1 MPAGVSGR
9 AAGLRRHAGRE
20 AQHARLAGRMHLG
33 LAGHMR
39 LRITVRQAASLLKVP
54 DVTQSV
60 VPPTHPTT
68 HACRTLPLTPRCMHH
83 QGNPSTRCA
92 FQCAPPPPPRLPA
105 PRPSCH
111 PVSVALHVW
120 AASPATGRASL
131 ARQGRG
137 TRSGRHQP
145 PHPPANVTGTLN
157 IIPEPAT
164 AILPIKGAK
173 AKPPMSPTAV
183 QVQACGEGGWERR
196 DRRMIG
202 RRSAR
207 EDASWPAGRRASTV
221 LHLHLQAKKASAV
234 GSRGLGLAQTMGAS

>member
-92 FQCAPPPPPRLPA
+92 FQCAPPPPPPPP
-105 PRPSCH
+105 PRPPSVLPPSLCCPSRLGSIPCH
-111 PVSVALHVW
+111 GSGQPGPAGAWHQKW
-120 AASPATGRASL
+120 AASTAPPTSERDRDIEYNPRACD
-131 ARQGRG
+131 
-137 TRSGRHQP
+137 RHFADKGGESQASDV
-145 PHPPANVTGTLN
+145 ANCS
-157 IIPEPAT
+157 A
-164 AILPIKGAK
+164 GA
-173 AKPPMSPTAV
+173 
-183 QVQACGEGGWERR
+183 GLWGGWL
-196 DRRMIG
+196 G
-202 RRSAR
+202 A
-207 EDASWPAGRRASTV
+207 AGPA
-221 LHLHLQAKKASAV
+221 HDWSAV
-234 GSRGLGLAQTMGAS
+234 GAGGRKLAGRPASQHCAALAPASQESVCSG